1 MEAMSTIAEIDL
13 KTYGRLLAK
22 TTPVVIKNEEDN
34 ERMLAV
40 VEKLMRKGEDKL
52 TPEEDTLLELLL
64 DLVHHF
70 EEEHYP
76 IPKSPPRGILL
87 FLREQKGLMPK
98 DLWSVLGSK
107 SRTSE
112 ILSGK
117 RSISKDQ
124 AKKLASFFK
133 VSADLFL

>member
-1 MEAMSTIAEIDL
+1 MNTIAEIDL

-22 TTPVVIKNEEDN
+22 TTPVVIKSEADN

-52 TPEEDTLLELLL
+52 TPEEDALLE
-64 DLVHHF
+64 LVHHF
-70 EEEHYP
+70 EEERYP

-87 FLREQKGLMPK
+87 FLLQQKGLMPK
-98 DLWSVLGSK
+98 DLWTVLGSK
-107 SRTSE
+107 SRASE

>member
-1 MEAMSTIAEIDL
+1 METMSTMAEIDL

-22 TTPVVIKNEEDN
+22 TTPVVIKSEKDN

-52 TPEEDTLLELLL
+52 TPEEDALLELLL

-76 IPKSPPRGILL
+76 IPKSRLAGS
-87 FLREQKGLMPK
+87 FCFCSSKRASCPK
-98 DLWSVLGSK
+98 TSGQFSARKAARRRSV
-107 SRTSE
+107 
-112 ILSGK
+112 SGK

-124 AKKLASFFK
+124 A
-133 VSADLFL
+133 